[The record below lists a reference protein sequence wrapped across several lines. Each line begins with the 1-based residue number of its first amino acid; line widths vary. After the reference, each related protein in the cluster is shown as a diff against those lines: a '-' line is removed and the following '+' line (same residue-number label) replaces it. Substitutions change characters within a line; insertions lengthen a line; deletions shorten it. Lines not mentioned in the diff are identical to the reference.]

1 MEEMDK
7 ALHDVI
13 TTIWQAYRKDCKTFN
28 SCFAGLYEK
37 YPDNKLVEN
46 LIIGMG
52 LGLAPAVRA
61 KVKEMQNDKRKS
73 IDYSIKDC

>member
-37 YPDNKLVEN
+37 YPDNKPVEN
-46 LIIGMG
+46 LILGMG
-52 LGLAPAVRA
+52 MGLAPAVRA
-61 KVKEMQNDKRKS
+61 KVKEMEECRAKGA
-73 IDYSIKDC
+73 IKNGNNT

>member
-28 SCFAGLYEK
+28 DCFAGLYEK
-37 YPDNKLVEN
+37 YPDNKPVEN

-52 LGLAPAVRA
+52 MGLAPAVRA